1 MSGAVPLLP
10 HYAFVARIRQ
20 LSLIHW
26 KTVISHVFSKDCKN
40 YTWSPF
46 VPHLPWLAHCGGW
59 NFLRDMGGFIVS
71 TYSLHY
77 LCIYLYF
84 RCKVCSYPIV
94 HMKIILTTENCHHF
108 PPEITPLFLLTTLY
122 TTSLIPLVY
131 STTSVSHPSPLS
143 AANRFSHLNFSVGN
157 PSYVS
162 PMVSWM
168 YVGGLNL

>member
-1 MSGAVPLLP
+1 MFL
-10 HYAFVARIRQ
+10 ARIVRIIHDHP
-20 LSLIHW
+20 LYLICPDLLIAVGETFYRIWAGSSYPH
-26 KTVISHVFSKDCKN
+26 IVFTIC
-40 YTWSPF
+40 
-46 VPHLPWLAHCGGW
+46 
-59 NFLRDMGGFIVS
+59 
-71 TYSLHY
+71 

-84 RCKVCSYPIV
+84 RCKVYSYPIV

-122 TTSLIPLVY
+122 TTSLIPLAY

-162 PMVSWM
+162 PMVS
-168 YVGGLNL
+168 